1 MTKEAMRIL
10 EDMIKEYEL
19 RAKYNGGRDYQRYSV
34 LLDICKE
41 LKEKEERRSGTKWKK
56 YKEAADGQIAK

>member
-19 RAKYNGGRDYQRYSV
+19 LAKYNGGRDYQRYSV

-41 LKEKEERRSGTKWKK
+41 LKEKEQRKWKK